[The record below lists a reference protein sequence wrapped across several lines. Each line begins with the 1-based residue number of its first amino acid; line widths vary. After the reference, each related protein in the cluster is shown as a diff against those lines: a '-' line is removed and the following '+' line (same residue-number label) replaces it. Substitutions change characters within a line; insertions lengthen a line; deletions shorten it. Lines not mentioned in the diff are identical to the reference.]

1 MIDIDSLIEN
11 ARKTSNKEALRAFQ
25 NIKAKI
31 QIAKTSKNG
40 KNYNESDEIR
50 LISNYVKSLQED
62 IKTFSEAHRDDLISE
77 YTSELEVLK
86 QLVPEPPTSQEIENF
101 IEEWGKNNGKEIPVQ
116 IQKKEFGPVIKA
128 VRDKFPQCAGDVI
141 SHIIKKHV
149 I

>member
-86 QLVPEPPTSQEIENF
+86 QLVPEPPTPQEIENF

-116 IQKKEFGPVIKA
+116 IQKKEFGSVIKA

-141 SHIIKKHV
+141 SQIIKKHV